1 MLEEEE
7 IRITKCNAMNAFG
20 SLMLLFCELCA
31 GLQQHCSLQWP
42 AQDEEDLSV
51 GGQWT
56 RAGAGLEL
64 SASDDCLPDHIKPPA
79 PAPAPATTG
88 TRYYDAEVLS
98 FDSAALT

>member
-1 MLEEEE
+1 
-7 IRITKCNAMNAFG
+7 
-20 SLMLLFCELCA
+20 MLLFCELCA

-79 PAPAPATTG
+79 PALPPATTG
-88 TRYYDAEVLS
+88 TGYYDAEVLS
-98 FDSAALT
+98 FDSTALT

>member
-1 MLEEEE
+1 
-7 IRITKCNAMNAFG
+7 
-20 SLMLLFCELCA
+20 MLLFCELCA

-64 SASDDCLPDHIKPPA
+64 SASDDCLHDHIKPPA
-79 PAPAPATTG
+79 PAPATTG
-88 TRYYDAEVLS
+88 TGYYDAEVLS
-98 FDSAALT
+98 FDSTALT

>member
-1 MLEEEE
+1 
-7 IRITKCNAMNAFG
+7 
-20 SLMLLFCELCA
+20 MLLFCELCA

-79 PAPAPATTG
+79 PAPATTG
-88 TRYYDAEVLS
+88 TGYYDAEVLS

>member
-1 MLEEEE
+1 
-7 IRITKCNAMNAFG
+7 
-20 SLMLLFCELCA
+20 MLLFCELCA

-79 PAPAPATTG
+79 PVPALAPATTG
-88 TRYYDAEVLS
+88 TGYYDAEVLS